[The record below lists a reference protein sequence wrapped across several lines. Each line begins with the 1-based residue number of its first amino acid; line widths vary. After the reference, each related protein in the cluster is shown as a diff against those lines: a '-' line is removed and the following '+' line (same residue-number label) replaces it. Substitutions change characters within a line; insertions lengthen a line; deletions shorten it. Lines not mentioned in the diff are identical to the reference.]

1 MCIFTK
7 AQNPVLILIHT
18 RKGPSC
24 TMANAHFSRMFMQAA
39 SCRHSN
45 ALRPIPT
52 IFSRQILSGGAAG
65 FHTNAKVGEVSEAQN
80 LSEEARLTPPATKK
94 RRRTKAHEESAVEV
108 DAEPRKPQPRRTQVP
123 FDKGEPNGVDVKRKL
138 KSAPRRSVLPA
149 KASGIVA
156 AVELPP
162 VESWHQFFPV
172 RKERTKH
179 SRAIIREVHTAD
191 MLAEAFVPEGSK
203 DMTVIEVSAG
213 IFFFFLSFKWLVET
227 FS

>member
-1 MCIFTK
+1 
-7 AQNPVLILIHT
+7 
-18 RKGPSC
+18 
-24 TMANAHFSRMFMQAA
+24 MQAA

-65 FHTNAKVGEVSEAQN
+65 FHTTAKVGEASEAQN
-80 LSEEARLTPPATKK
+80 LSEEARLTTPATKK

>member
-1 MCIFTK
+1 MI
-7 AQNPVLILIHT
+7 
-18 RKGPSC
+18 
-24 TMANAHFSRMFMQAA
+24 MQAA
-39 SCRHSN
+39 SCRRSN
-45 ALRPIPT
+45 ALRPIST
-52 IFSRQILSGGAAG
+52 IFFRQILSGGAAG
-65 FHTNAKVGEVSEAQN
+65 FHTSAKVGEASEARN
-80 LSEEARLTPPATKK
+80 LSEEASLAPLATKK
-94 RRRTKAHEESAVEV
+94 RRRTKMKAHEESAVEV
-108 DAEPRKPQPRRTQVP
+108 DAEPRKPQPTGAQVP
-123 FDKGEPNGVDVKRKL
+123 SDKGESNGMDVKRKL
-138 KSAPRRSVLPA
+138 KSAPRRSALPA

-213 IFFFFLSFKWLVET
+213 IFFFPPIVQVVG
-227 FS
+227 